1 METILSSVRE
11 ITQITDIKNIIL
23 ESNEESA
30 NSLLHAKYMYIIKNS
45 QVVTAFKF
53 YTEYEKNICYFCWTL
68 LKEKQLL
75 QKHGKNI

>member
-30 NSLLHAKYMYIIKNS
+30 NSLLHAKYMYI
-45 QVVTAFKF
+45 
-53 YTEYEKNICYFCWTL
+53 CPC
-68 LKEKQLL
+68 
-75 QKHGKNI
+75 